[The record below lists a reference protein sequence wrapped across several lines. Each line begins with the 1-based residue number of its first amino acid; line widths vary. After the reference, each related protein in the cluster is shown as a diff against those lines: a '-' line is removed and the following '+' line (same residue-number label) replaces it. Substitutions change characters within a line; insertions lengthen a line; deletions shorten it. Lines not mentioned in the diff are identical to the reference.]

1 MTYSGNGIFKQNTLL
16 LQVTYRFKVL
26 VKLLSALNQKVGKER
41 KQGIKSHLTRFKFK
55 GVMEFSISKTLFT
68 EIL

>member
-1 MTYSGNGIFKQNTLL
+1 MTYSQNGIFKQNTLF
-16 LQVTYRFKVL
+16 LQVTSPFKLL

-41 KQGIKSHLTRFKFK
+41 EQAIKSHLTRFKFK
-55 GVMEFSISKTLFT
+55 GVMEFSVSKTLFT